1 MASKKRPI
9 DEARSRLTQKITEVQ
24 MKTKLI
30 QDMVEKISNEAVL
43 NATKVLEL
51 KSKKKFMNKYS
62 ASSQQLEASL
72 NQLLVLSDTL
82 ESFGNDSSESDE
94 KSSESEDD
102 DKSFVS
108 VATSFASQCNIFEKE
123 GCSNKKSIQNE
134 NKSPCV
140 DENKNVFSVSN
151 LKKHGSE
158 ESVFS
163 SVSTSCAAESSFF
176 AESSPDKEKNE
187 HSVLNLKRHDSVESI
202 HSSVSGASTVT
213 GAVEN
218 SVSNIQDKEKNEH
231 MALNLKKH
239 DSVESIHSSV
249 TGAVEKSVLNTL
261 NTDVDVKPFKWES
274 NTVYP
279 VIISN
284 VKSPWNFNIQLA
296 NPENDIMEQLCLEFK
311 KDAENGYRGGIN
323 YLPPNNVFCCVK
335 SPDDGAWYR
344 GKIVQVYA
352 EEDEHGDIVLEDV
365 SVKVYFI
372 DEGNSSIVSLSSLRP
387 LHKKFSKIPSHSFH
401 CILGGVQPV
410 EALKNTNL
418 TFSKHKTDFYECE
431 KLWSQEATNWFRE
444 TVKETIVAAFFGY
457 PPENSYSPPNN
468 ISQTTLVC
476 DLYINTN
483 QNVNWWKSCSRPPIE
498 SNISF
503 KMIEKKLASVCTYFS
518 SELINQKLL
527 VDKTDIAAKSTELP
541 KTTNK
546 KVSQYTVEIS
556 ENVTATGN
564 KYIFNS
570 LKKDEDISN
579 KNATCNLKTFPG
591 KIKDQQIAVPNS
603 TASNSNKSNFLK
615 INYYSSSKNELNNDK
630 KREPFGK
637 VTEKKKKAKVETP
650 STRMINRFLGSG
662 SNNVQVSINDK
673 SSCISESNNS
683 KTKELDD
690 KQIENEK
697 NKRAE
702 SAIHIFKTVTINSN
716 NVDQINDNSNN
727 ITQLKENSNNI
738 NQVINKSD
746 NIVQLKDNSNKIDQ
760 VKGSLNNVDQIVS
773 FNNIDNVEDI
783 SNNIDQVKENNQ
795 RYEEVK
801 NSSKNDLSI
810 FKESVFIE
818 KINRNNQ
825 LDIIATSCNSIDQ
838 ISHEHSSTKN
848 QKNLFTIEFSNNQP
862 TESENVYVFGKE
874 FLEKDL
880 VKTDED
886 FIKVFVSHVVN
897 PGKIYVHVITP
908 EVCFFDERNLK
919 LNEFYN
925 ANSDK
930 IRKYKLQDPY
940 SPNTAVVACL
950 EDNQWYRAV
959 VLTCFKT
966 DGLYDVLCVDFG
978 FVKSAAEE
986 NILPIVQQFCEFP
999 METVACC
1006 LADIQ
1011 PLPSSITMQKKHVS
1025 NQKEEEN
1032 DAYSYTSEQKTNSDW
1047 SEQSIFKLKSMIM
1060 NEILMA
1066 SLKSPTKNS
1075 DGFYEIYLYD
1085 TKGDKDIFI
1094 NQSLVDDGF
1103 VTSNV
1108 FHRNASQNNIQ
1119 KEIDDE
1125 VVDLISESSEDFV
1138 MTSWNPM
1145 DEQYS
1150 SNKNAYSVDTDDPE
1164 VATLGFVNT
1173 GKKICYNFSRF
1184 GTCCYGE
1191 NCWNL
1196 HVAPNDPKLN
1206 KTEVF
1211 SYEHV
1216 VDLPELGEWAA
1227 VTITSVL
1234 DPTHFWITFPYG
1246 LGIDGLYD
1254 NTCIPKTKTCGSLD
1268 ALNALNKKINE
1279 YYSHS
1284 SRNYE
1289 TDLTILAECELIA
1302 SKFDDNCW
1310 YRSKVLSYADGV
1322 VQVLFVDYGNTAVV
1336 MERDT
1341 RKLHPEFL
1349 HLPFQAVECFL
1360 NNTMMSYKDFFNVDG
1375 LSHDEKLNLLRLKFA
1390 ELYADKVLMA
1400 HIISRHS
1407 NNTLVVEL
1415 YDTSTQIHTHIN
1427 QFIRTWDGV
1436 VSTQRTTNKRNLDRI
1451 LKEEATV
1458 NYIPG

>member
-1 MASKKRPI
+1 
-9 DEARSRLTQKITEVQ
+9 
-24 MKTKLI
+24 
-30 QDMVEKISNEAVL
+30 
-43 NATKVLEL
+43 
-51 KSKKKFMNKYS
+51 
-62 ASSQQLEASL
+62 
-72 NQLLVLSDTL
+72 
-82 ESFGNDSSESDE
+82 
-94 KSSESEDD
+94 
-102 DKSFVS
+102 
-108 VATSFASQCNIFEKE
+108 
-123 GCSNKKSIQNE
+123 
-134 NKSPCV
+134 
-140 DENKNVFSVSN
+140 
-151 LKKHGSE
+151 
-158 ESVFS
+158 
-163 SVSTSCAAESSFF
+163 
-176 AESSPDKEKNE
+176 
-187 HSVLNLKRHDSVESI
+187 
-202 HSSVSGASTVT
+202 
-213 GAVEN
+213 
-218 SVSNIQDKEKNEH
+218 
-231 MALNLKKH
+231 
-239 DSVESIHSSV
+239 
-249 TGAVEKSVLNTL
+249 
-261 NTDVDVKPFKWES
+261 
-274 NTVYP
+274 
-279 VIISN
+279 
-284 VKSPWNFNIQLA
+284 
-296 NPENDIMEQLCLEFK
+296 
-311 KDAENGYRGGIN
+311 
-323 YLPPNNVFCCVK
+323 
-335 SPDDGAWYR
+335 
-344 GKIVQVYA
+344 
-352 EEDEHGDIVLEDV
+352 
-365 SVKVYFI
+365 
-372 DEGNSSIVSLSSLRP
+372 
-387 LHKKFSKIPSHSFH
+387 
-401 CILGGVQPV
+401 
-410 EALKNTNL
+410 
-418 TFSKHKTDFYECE
+418 
-431 KLWSQEATNWFRE
+431 
-444 TVKETIVAAFFGY
+444 
-457 PPENSYSPPNN
+457 
-468 ISQTTLVC
+468 
-476 DLYINTN
+476 
-483 QNVNWWKSCSRPPIE
+483 
-498 SNISF
+498 
-503 KMIEKKLASVCTYFS
+503 
-518 SELINQKLL
+518 
-527 VDKTDIAAKSTELP
+527 
-541 KTTNK
+541 
-546 KVSQYTVEIS
+546 
-556 ENVTATGN
+556 
-564 KYIFNS
+564 
-570 LKKDEDISN
+570 
-579 KNATCNLKTFPG
+579 
-591 KIKDQQIAVPNS
+591 
-603 TASNSNKSNFLK
+603 
-615 INYYSSSKNELNNDK
+615 
-630 KREPFGK
+630 
-637 VTEKKKKAKVETP
+637 
-650 STRMINRFLGSG
+650 
-662 SNNVQVSINDK
+662 
-673 SSCISESNNS
+673 
-683 KTKELDD
+683 
-690 KQIENEK
+690 
-697 NKRAE
+697 
-702 SAIHIFKTVTINSN
+702 
-716 NVDQINDNSNN
+716 
-727 ITQLKENSNNI
+727 
-738 NQVINKSD
+738 
-746 NIVQLKDNSNKIDQ
+746 
-760 VKGSLNNVDQIVS
+760 
-773 FNNIDNVEDI
+773 
-783 SNNIDQVKENNQ
+783 
-795 RYEEVK
+795 
-801 NSSKNDLSI
+801 
-810 FKESVFIE
+810 
-818 KINRNNQ
+818 
-825 LDIIATSCNSIDQ
+825 
-838 ISHEHSSTKN
+838 
-848 QKNLFTIEFSNNQP
+848 
-862 TESENVYVFGKE
+862 
-874 FLEKDL
+874 
-880 VKTDED
+880 
-886 FIKVFVSHVVN
+886 
-897 PGKIYVHVITP
+897 
-908 EVCFFDERNLK
+908 
-919 LNEFYN
+919 
-925 ANSDK
+925 
-930 IRKYKLQDPY
+930 
-940 SPNTAVVACL
+940 
-950 EDNQWYRAV
+950 
-959 VLTCFKT
+959 
-966 DGLYDVLCVDFG
+966 
-978 FVKSAAEE
+978 
-986 NILPIVQQFCEFP
+986 
-999 METVACC
+999 
-1006 LADIQ
+1006 
-1011 PLPSSITMQKKHVS
+1011 MQKKHVS